1 MLRMT
6 FVWVLF
12 FLACSAGS
20 SGAEDKAIEALE
32 AKGQSLFS
40 RYCSHCHGIKGEGD
54 GYNSEF
60 LEKEPANL
68 ADRSFISKK
77 SNDQLFRVIS
87 LGGIGVKKSPLMP
100 TFGNTLSGE
109 DIWSLIAF
117 IRKLSGDD
125 SHQLVLPPDV
135 GKSKP
140 EAPSFIKKDFQKYL
154 LSVAN
159 EEQRKTLVTQGEMF
173 FKKKKSCIACHRVG
187 DEGGKVG
194 PDFSRAGFL
203 YKPEWLFTWIPNPQ
217 RMHHNTPMPSMP
229 MDRDE
234 ISSITAY
241 LIHMGSSLPPEWK
254 PYLEK
259 KGDLKR
265 GEMLFFDT
273 AGKANCSKCHQING
287 KGGLVGPDL
296 SIVGSSRTSQFILE
310 SILNPSR
317 VVTVGYTSVSIT
329 TKDDKILTG
338 VIKSE
343 DESSIEIADKEG
355 HRQRVSKDQIKK
367 INPQSA
373 SIMPGN
379 FKEILT
385 VEEIRDVLAFLETLT
400 SSVVNELLSN
410 DVGAK

>member
-1 MLRMT
+1 MLRLI
-6 FVWVLF
+6 FVLVLF
-12 FLACSAGS
+12 FLTCFTV
-20 SGAEDKAIEALE
+20 SGIAAEKGVGALE
-32 AKGQSLFS
+32 ARGQSLFS

-68 ADRSFISKK
+68 ADRSFIGKK
-77 SNDQLFRVIS
+77 SNEQLFRVIS

-109 DIWSLIAF
+109 DIWALIAY

-135 GKSKP
+135 GMARP
-140 EAPSFIKKDFQKYL
+140 ETPSFIKNDFQKYL
-154 LSVAN
+154 LLVAN
-159 EEQRKTLVTQGEMF
+159 EEQRKNLVTQGEVF

-217 RMHHNTPMPSMP
+217 KVHNNTPMPSMP

-241 LIHMGSSLPPEWK
+241 LIHMGSSLPSEWK

-259 KGDLKR
+259 KGDPKR
-265 GEMLFFDT
+265 GEMLFFD
-273 AGKANCSKCHQING
+273 AGGKANCSKCHQING

-310 SILNPSR
+310 SILNPNK

-329 TKDDKILTG
+329 TKDDKVLAG
-338 VIKSE
+338 IKKGE
-343 DESSIEIADKEG
+343 DESSIEVVDKEG
-355 HRQRVSKDQIKK
+355 RRQSISKNQIKK
-367 INPQSA
+367 INPQTISM
-373 SIMPGN
+373 MPGN
-379 FKEILT
+379 FKEVLSLEEVRDILSY
-385 VEEIRDVLAFLETLT
+385 LETLT
-400 SSVVNELLSN
+400 SPLVNELLSS
-410 DVGAK
+410 DAGGK